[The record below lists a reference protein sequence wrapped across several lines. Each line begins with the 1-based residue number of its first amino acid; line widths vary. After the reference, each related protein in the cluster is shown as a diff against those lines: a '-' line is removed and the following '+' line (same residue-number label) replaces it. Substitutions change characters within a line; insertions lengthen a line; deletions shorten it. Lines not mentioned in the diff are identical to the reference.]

1 MLELDELV
9 NEVGLSAL
17 ENSKLRKFDMM
28 IAQKNA
34 ELDAV
39 KEKRIS
45 LYESFSSR
53 LISREEYDEY
63 RGRYNRQIGII
74 EDALLKLKT
83 QRKNEE
89 ESSSIKT
96 NWIQQF
102 IRFKGASELT
112 REIVVT
118 LIDRVYVYE
127 DKRVRIDFNFKNEY
141 EIISKLVEEKLREV
155 G

>member
-1 MLELDELV
+1 M
-9 NEVGLSAL
+9 
-17 ENSKLRKFDMM
+17 F
-28 IAQKNA
+28 
-34 ELDAV
+34 
-39 KEKRIS
+39 
-45 LYESFSSR
+45 
-53 LISREEYDEY
+53 
-63 RGRYNRQIGII
+63 
-74 EDALLKLKT
+74 T
-83 QRKNEE
+83 QRKTEE

-141 EIISKLVEEKLREV
+141 EVISKLVEEKLKEV

>member
-1 MLELDELV
+1 M
-9 NEVGLSAL
+9 
-17 ENSKLRKFDMM
+17 
-28 IAQKNA
+28 
-34 ELDAV
+34 
-39 KEKRIS
+39 
-45 LYESFSSR
+45 
-53 LISREEYDEY
+53 ISREEYDEY

-141 EIISKLVEEKLREV
+141 EILGKLVEEKLREV